1 MELSECGAK
10 WEVRSQKVEEKYIVG
25 PHRHC
30 EDAMVWEERGS
41 FCGLGRGT
49 KDLTYL
55 LYSITLAVKLE
66 VDSKKARAI
75 MIIWMSDG
83 DNLVQEK

>member
-1 MELSECGAK
+1 MRG
-10 WEVRSQKVEEKYIVG
+10 EVSVGFREEEQ
-25 PHRHC
+25 R
-30 EDAMVWEERGS
+30 
-41 FCGLGRGT
+41 
-49 KDLTYL
+49 DLTCL